1 MNEIKSN
8 LGSNEELNKK
18 YLSSQIEVY
27 KDHPYNKEIIKEISR
42 LMWDCLS
49 ESQKQEFADISNKEN
64 PIMDILNDIYYDIEE
79 ENYETPLK
87 KLEKFMES
95 FPSIFEDDKV
105 NEYHFFTNPL
115 EEMIF
120 RKYIGLKKE
129 LRYIPDNQPLLDLYY
144 VYGFLL
150 LESQQYD
157 KAEEYLKK
165 AIKINPVSSRI
176 ILELTEIYKVHTY
189 TFNEY
194 FIRTCDALQYAYYP
208 QDIARCYRN
217 LGYYYIEENQMET
230 ALALLIYRYTAWP
243 SPEGEGVE
251 LEPGAGG
258 DVNNTTGGLFRTE
271 DLKAVGHAGHAR
283 GPGGLA
289 VDAVG
294 EVALPGDH
302 EVDLFRVEGQAHPAV
317 LAHRGDGLRGY
328 LPGAVQGEGVHR
340 LGGGEGEGLP
350 ALLQGP
356 GRKILGPGRSQI
368 SLWGART
375 GHRGGVVG
383 GGENRVG
390 QDHVGVGLDQQ
401 FADKSLSGGLPALPE
416 GHLPKP
422 AIGVGQV
429 VGGPVVVVEA
439 LPCGQVGV
447 HGHGVGDAEPVSPT
461 AHIVDLL
468 FEGVLRGVDSDDL

>member
-1 MNEIKSN
+1 MYEEIMNEIKSN

-230 ALALLIYRYTAWP
+230 ALALLIYSMEYEANPLAYTEINYIQ
-243 SPEGEGVE
+243 SNDFE
-251 LEPGAGG
+251 LTLNECIEIIESK
-258 DVNNTTGGLFRTE
+258 N
-271 DLKAVGHAGHAR
+271 
-283 GPGGLA
+283 
-289 VDAVG
+289 
-294 EVALPGDH
+294 
-302 EVDLFRVEGQAHPAV
+302 
-317 LAHRGDGLRGY
+317 
-328 LPGAVQGEGVHR
+328 
-340 LGGGEGEGLP
+340 
-350 ALLQGP
+350 
-356 GRKILGPGRSQI
+356 I
-368 SLWGART
+368 
-375 GHRGGVVG
+375 
-383 GGENRVG
+383 
-390 QDHVGVGLDQQ
+390 
-401 FADKSLSGGLPALPE
+401 
-416 GHLPKP
+416 
-422 AIGVGQV
+422 
-429 VGGPVVVVEA
+429 
-439 LPCGQVGV
+439 QVGV
-447 HGHGVGDAEPVSPT
+447 NPFVLECFDELISEYGENKLYNQ
-461 AHIVDLL
+461 LL
-468 FEGVLRGVDSDDL
+468 YFLELKFDITKDEKIIEKINDIKRSIK